1 MGRGRAHSEQTM
13 EPGARGGSGC
23 AAVMM
28 SGGGGGSDDS
38 GGEGGGKGEEDA
50 MVVRSGEVNGGAEA
64 DNGYVCKRS
73 SSADPS
79 SYSSAKETGTGGH
92 SVEEVEGGKC

>member
-1 MGRGRAHSEQTM
+1 M
-13 EPGARGGSGC
+13 E
-23 AAVMM
+23 
-28 SGGGGGSDDS
+28 
-38 GGEGGGKGEEDA
+38 
-50 MVVRSGEVNGGAEA
+50 VRSGEVNGGAEA